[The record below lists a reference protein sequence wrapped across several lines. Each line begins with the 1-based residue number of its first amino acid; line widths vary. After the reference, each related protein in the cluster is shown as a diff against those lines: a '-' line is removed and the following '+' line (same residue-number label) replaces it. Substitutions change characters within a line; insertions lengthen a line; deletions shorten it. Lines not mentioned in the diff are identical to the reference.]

1 MEKSSVFK
9 DSIKYGI
16 ILGMISIIISVLVYI
31 FDLVTISIWSGA
43 LVGLLN
49 IVIYFIVMLILLKN
63 YRDKVLHGFMNYGKG
78 ILFATITAVY
88 ASLIIAVYTFLFNE
102 VIDPDY
108 QKNIMEKITEMTV
121 DNLYQ
126 AGLPDDQIEKIIDD
140 MQSREIPSSTK
151 SALLSIPGNIILVLI
166 VSLIAAAFAK
176 KKKDPYL
183 AAMEE
188 VEGKESENSNS

>member
-102 VIDPDY
+102 VIDTDY

-140 MQSREIPSSTK
+140 MQSREIPSSAK

-188 VEGKESENSNS
+188 VELNETDHSNS